1 MNIQLCAATL
11 ADCDLLAGMNR
22 DLIVDE
28 GSRNPMSQM
37 ELSER
42 MRRWL
47 KEGWTAVLILV
58 NKAVVGY
65 MLFQERRD
73 EYNPEHIEIYIR
85 QYFVKRMFRGK
96 GIGQAA
102 FTLIQA
108 EYFPA
113 GATLALDVLA
123 TNPGAR
129 RFWERLGFQSYA
141 ENLRLEK
148 RG

>member
-1 MNIQLCAATL
+1 MRIQLRAATT
-11 ADCDLLAGMNR
+11 ADCDLLASMNHE
-22 DLIVDE
+22 LMVDE
-28 GSRNPMSQM
+28 GSSDGIPQSQ
-37 ELSER
+37 LVER

-47 KEGWTAVLILV
+47 REGWRAVLIMV
-58 NKAVVGY
+58 NKVAIGY

-73 EYNPEHIEIYIR
+73 EQQVEIYIR
-85 QYFVKRMFRGK
+85 HYFVKQMFRGK
-96 GIGQAA
+96 GVGQAA
-102 FTLIQA
+102 FALIQT

-129 RFWERLGFQSYA
+129 RFWERLGFESYGD
-141 ENLRLEK
+141 NLHLEK

>member
-1 MNIQLCAATL
+1 MNLQVRAATP
-11 ADCDLLAGMNR
+11 ADCDLLAGMNHE
-22 DLIVDE
+22 LIVDE
-28 GSRNPMSQM
+28 GSRNPMSQI

-47 KEGWTAVLILV
+47 KEGWMAVLIV
-58 NKAVVGY
+58 ANKIVVGY
-65 MLFQERRD
+65 MLFRQRPD
-73 EYNPEHIEIYIR
+73 EYNPQQVEVYIR
-85 QYFVKRMFRGK
+85 QYFVKRPFRGK

-102 FTLIQA
+102 FALIQA
-108 EYFPA
+108 DYFPP

-129 RFWERLGFQSYA
+129 RFWEKLGFRAYA

>member
-1 MNIQLCAATL
+1 MNLQLRLATT
-11 ADCDLLAGMNR
+11 ADCDLLASMNR
-22 DLIVDE
+22 ELSVDE
-28 GSRNPMSQM
+28 GSPDSMSQDA
-37 ELSER
+37 LSER

-47 KEGWTAVLILV
+47 KEGWRAVLILA
-58 NKAVVGY
+58 NKVAIGY
-65 MLFQERRD
+65 VLFQERQGS
-73 EYNPEHIEIYIR
+73 EIYIR
-85 QYFVKRMFRGK
+85 HYFVRRIFRGK

-108 EYFPA
+108 EYFPV

-129 RFWERLGFQSYA
+129 RFWERLGFQSNA
-141 ENLRLEK
+141 GSLRLEK